1 MFKKIFSLIIVF
13 LLSLT
18 LVACGSCNKEDDDDQ
33 VNDDNNQVDE
43 SVSNISI
50 DQSTIPTSISKQELD
65 SILGS
70 IKVIVSKND
79 STTETIALS
88 KSMLSSEDQAKLS
101 EVGTHNLKVTYSGKE
116 TSLTLTITTNNYL
129 VRVLYPNNSPVT
141 DKVRVQWCTDATCY
155 TPVKVNSQGYAESA
169 LNDDLY
175 YIHIERIPDGY
186 TYDPNIYTATADSK
200 YVEIKLVELCT
211 FKNGTGSQDAPYEM
225 ETGAYN
231 VLFETEGNAG
241 MKYFSFTATESG
253 TYNLKSLATDKFALN
268 PTDPYL
274 GFLGTSDNLRDMD
287 ISGNI
292 KDVVNF
298 DYTFVAE
305 AGVTYKFII
314 QVSSATKF
322 PTDFNIQ
329 ITKK

>member
-18 LVACGSCNKEDDDDQ
+18 LVACGSCNKEDDDQ

-43 SVSNISI
+43 NVSSI
-50 DQSTIPTSISKQELD
+50 EIDKTTIPSVILKEEID
-65 SILGS
+65 SVLGN
-70 IKVIVSKND
+70 IKVIVTKNNSEI
-79 STTETIALS
+79 STISLS
-88 KSMLSSEDQAKLS
+88 KSMLATESQAKLY
-101 EVGTHNLKVTYSGKE
+101 EIGTHLFKVTYCGQE
-116 TSLTLTITTNNYL
+116 TSLSLNITTNNYL
-129 VRVLYPNNSPVT
+129 VRVLYPNNTPVT
-141 DKVRVQWCTDATCY
+141 DKVKVQWCTDANCY
-155 TPVKVNSQGYAESA
+155 TPVKVNNQGYADSA
-169 LNDDLY
+169 LEDDLY
-175 YIHIERIPDGY
+175 YIHIDRIPEGY

-200 YVEIKLVELCT
+200 YVEIKLIELYT
-211 FKNGTGSQDAPYEM
+211 FKKGTGSQDDPYEM
-225 ETGAYN
+225 ESKTYN
-231 VLFETEGNAG
+231 VSFETEGNAG
-241 MKYFSFTATESG
+241 MKYFSFTATETG

-292 KDVVNF
+292 KGVVNF
-298 DYTFVAE
+298 DYTFEAE

-314 QVSSATKF
+314 IVSSATKY

-329 ITKK
+329 IIKK